1 MLGRIVE
8 KISDPMPRIS
18 ELRAAGAANGLM
30 LLVEIGVTRGG
41 RYGICGSLPGQ
52 GGLGR

>member
-8 KISDPMPRIS
+8 KISETMPRIS
-18 ELRAAGAANGLM
+18 ELRSAGAANGLM

-41 RYGICGSLPGQ
+41 RERLRGGLPGQ
-52 GGLGR
+52 GGRGR